1 MGNAALLG
9 LKEELN
15 METGTKYNTALAI
28 FFVPYVIFEIP
39 SNILLKK
46 MKPHVWCMYSRHIH
60 GLLETDPSYL
70 VSLCMFMF
78 GLVMVCQG
86 LVSNWG
92 GLMTARWFLG
102 MFETGMFPGC
112 KAVIN
117 TQYSYS
123 S

>member
-60 GLLETDPSYL
+60 GLLEADKLLSIAMHVHVWPCHGLSR
-70 VSLCMFMF
+70 VSFEL
-78 GLVMVCQG
+78 GRIDDRAMVSG
-86 LVSNWG
+86 DV
-92 GLMTARWFLG
+92 
-102 MFETGMFPGC
+102 
-112 KAVIN
+112 
-117 TQYSYS
+117 
-123 S
+123 